1 MDDIKL
7 IWNIWVINAKS
18 VMLHITSSAQMNMN
32 RKYSCCKQTCAHF
45 MRLDMANS
53 MEGGPPVCVNVV
65 GDALPGLVDVH
76 GALVRDPRGDA
87 LTEETSA

>member
-7 IWNIWVINAKS
+7 IWNIWVMNAKS
-18 VMLHITSSAQMNMN
+18 VTSSAQMNMN
-32 RKYSCCKQTCAHF
+32 RKHSCCKQTCAHF
-45 MRLDMANS
+45 FMRLDMADS
-53 MEGGPPVCVNVV
+53 KEGGPPVCVNVV